1 MSRVSTGP
9 VAAYDALVG
18 WPRENEGRMK
28 ELIQQKWGIQV
39 ATTDLNQQTW
49 GIQYGYSKSDRKGW
63 KVLKLA
69 FFLVFTT
76 KICVFECKKGI
87 QQKSSVQQLMVT
99 RCAIQHGVE
108 SEFAF
113 TRMEPWDS
121 KPLNQWMI
129 NCLHDW
135 NWETRVPKLA
145 QNGFVYFGLGFC
157 GILYTWTIYVP
168 FDLQVWCIHVLAEY
182 TLTYTVL

>member
-1 MSRVSTGP
+1 MHPCIHTYIHTFTFTFTFTSTFTFTFTYIYIDICTFCGNTASPCVASLKLNMSRVSTGP

-39 ATTDLNQQTW
+39 ATKDLNQQTW

-76 KICVFECKKGI
+76 KICVFWVQKRDPEKTECSTANGDMLCHPAWGWI
-87 QQKSSVQQLMVT
+87 
-99 RCAIQHGVE
+99 RI
-108 SEFAF
+108 
-113 TRMEPWDS
+113 
-121 KPLNQWMI
+121 
-129 NCLHDW
+129 CLY
-135 NWETRVPKLA
+135 K
-145 QNGFVYFGLGFC
+145 NGTLGLQ
-157 GILYTWTIYVP
+157 TT
-168 FDLQVWCIHVLAEY
+168 
-182 TLTYTVL
+182 

>member
-1 MSRVSTGP
+1 M
-9 VAAYDALVG
+9 
-18 WPRENEGRMK
+18 
-28 ELIQQKWGIQV
+28 
-39 ATTDLNQQTW
+39 
-49 GIQYGYSKSDRKGW
+49 
-63 KVLKLA
+63 
-69 FFLVFTT
+69 F
-76 KICVFECKKGI
+76 FECKKGI
-87 QQKSSVQQLMVT
+87 QKKPSVQQLMVT
-99 RCAIQHGVE
+99 CCAIQHGVE

-182 TLTYTVL
+182 TVHIYIYSLYNPSFHESLNANEQFGTCFPSWTWPLVSISDFILGILAIYTYQYH